1 MSQDISLALLMK
13 AMDIT
18 FRFPTNYLSFKGTQI
33 RGSCRSPALVP
44 GEPVDISVEL
54 EDAIRGNGWVYKD
67 IVPKNRI
74 LFLDNCWG
82 GGCLKTVSDDCRFVT
97 PNNDDEWD
105 AVEPFLKELAQRRV
119 FFLTEVNL
127 PGIKE
132 KCRKSFY
139 SSSDGTLINKTFER
153 DDLVPEKM
161 AEDGL
166 VFAGDASNDATVC
179 YFNSTHRFSNWAQ
192 VDPRYRQHH
201 SRCTCMFDLDHRPP
215 VFCVEDRQKVQK
227 VPVKMYFVTPPER
240 SDYYCKSATL
250 VTHSGAPIK
259 ILPLSE
265 VMSTVDVARLAVAD
279 SSIWGYRESGKI
291 INKACFESIKESI
304 NLTHFSGLLRDYE
317 SVSLDF
323 TTQLQRYK
331 NELHTRTD
339 LGVADHLLKELT
351 SNSVMTEVGEIITK
365 LATLQMAKET
375 LIQLKFLPAA
385 THKSFSD
392 SMELVAIK
400 DLRELADAYQQKHFV
415 DECLNGLV
423 INGTLGCIFT
433 DDYFNASERSEK
445 LMSLLAKGTDL
456 LQVLIGISDVI
467 KEVLEPFMEQSAEP
481 VDLQGSDKA

>member
-1 MSQDISLALLMK
+1 MR
-13 AMDIT
+13 AMNIT
-18 FRFPTNYLSFKGTQI
+18 FRFPTNFFSFKGTQI
-33 RGSCRSPALVP
+33 RGACRSPALVP
-44 GEPVDISVEL
+44 GESVDISAEL
-54 EDAIRGNGWVYKD
+54 SNAIHISGFVYKE

-105 AVEPFLKELAQRRV
+105 VVEPILKELAERRV
-119 FFLTEVNL
+119 FFLAEVNL

-161 AEDGL
+161 ARDGL

-179 YFNSTHRFSNWAQ
+179 YFNSTHRFNNWAQ
-192 VDPRYRQHH
+192 IEARHRRYHRL
-201 SRCTCMFDLDHRPP
+201 CTCMFDLERYPP
-215 VFCVEDRQKVQK
+215 VFYAEDGQK

-240 SDYYCKSATL
+240 SDFYCKSAIL
-250 VTHSGAPIK
+250 ITHSGAPIN

-265 VMSTVDVARLAVAD
+265 VMSTVDVAKLAVAD
-279 SSIWGYRESGKI
+279 SSIRGYRESGKI
-291 INKACFESIKESI
+291 INKACFESIRESI

-317 SVSLDF
+317 RVSIDF

-331 NELHTRTD
+331 NELHTQTD
-339 LGVADHLLKELT
+339 LGVADHLLKELA
-351 SNSVMTEVGEIITK
+351 SSSVMTEVREIITK

-385 THKSFSD
+385 AHKSFSD

-400 DLRELADAYQQKHFV
+400 ELRELADAYQQKYFV
-415 DECLNGLV
+415 DECLNGLI

-445 LMSLLAKGTDL
+445 LMSLLAKGTEL

-467 KEVLEPFMEQSAEP
+467 KEVLEPFMKQSAEP
-481 VDLQGSDKA
+481 VDLQASDKA

>member
-1 MSQDISLALLMK
+1 MALLMR
-13 AMDIT
+13 AMNIT
-18 FRFPTNYLSFKGTQI
+18 FRFPTKFSCFKGTQI

-44 GEPVDISVEL
+44 GESVDISVEL
-54 EDAIRGNGWVYKD
+54 DSAIHVSGFVYKD

-97 PNNDDEWD
+97 PNNDNEWD
-105 AVEPFLKELAQRRV
+105 VVEPFLKELAQRRV

-139 SSSDGTLINKTFER
+139 SSSDGTLINKTFEH

-161 AEDGL
+161 AEDGM

-179 YFNSTHRFSNWAQ
+179 YFNSTHRYSNWAQ
-192 VDPRYRQHH
+192 IQARYRYNH
-201 SRCTCMFDLDHRPP
+201 RFCTCMSDLRRRPP
-215 VFCVEDRQKVQK
+215 VFCAEDGQK

-240 SDYYCKSATL
+240 SEYYCKSATL
-250 VTHSGAPIK
+250 ITHSGAPIK

-265 VMSTVDVARLAVAD
+265 VMSTVDVARLALAD
-279 SSIWGYRESGKI
+279 SSIQGYRKSGKI
-291 INKACFESIKESI
+291 INKACFESIRESI

-331 NELHTRTD
+331 NELHTQTD

-351 SNSVMTEVGEIITK
+351 SSSVMTEVGEIITK

-400 DLRELADAYQQKHFV
+400 ELRELADAYQQKHFV
-415 DECLNGLV
+415 DDCLNGLV

-445 LMSLLAKGTDL
+445 LMSLLAKGTEL

-481 VDLQGSDKA
+481 VDLQASDKA